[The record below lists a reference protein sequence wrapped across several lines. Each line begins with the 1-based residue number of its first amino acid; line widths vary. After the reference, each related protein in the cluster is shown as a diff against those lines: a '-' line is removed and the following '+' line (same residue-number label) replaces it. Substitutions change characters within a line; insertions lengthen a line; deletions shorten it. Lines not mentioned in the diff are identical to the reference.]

1 MALACIQLGLE
12 LRNVIALALHRTF
25 AELHELAFRAA
36 VLLVVH
42 EIAAHFLDFC
52 SREQL
57 LPSTQPHGRFRV
69 RKALIVDFV
78 CGVASHILRIRHI
91 RKLSLDFV
99 PLGWLLVF
107 GEHYVT
113 HGLRSGHVWSTQT
126 RPCG

>member
-1 MALACIQLGLE
+1 MSLDCIQLGLE

-69 RKALIVDFV
+69 RKALIVDFF
-78 CGVASHILRIRHI
+78 
-91 RKLSLDFV
+91 FV
-99 PLGWLLVF
+99 V
-107 GEHYVT
+107 
-113 HGLRSGHVWSTQT
+113 GHVISCAYVIYASFHSTLSHS
-126 RPCG
+126 GG

>member
-1 MALACIQLGLE
+1 MSCIQLGFE
-12 LRNVIALALHRTF
+12 LRNVIALALHRAF

-52 SREQL
+52 SRQQL
-57 LPSTQPHGRFRV
+57 LPSTQPHGRVCV

-78 CGVASHILRIRHI
+78 CGGARLLRIRHI

-107 GEHYVT
+107 GEHYGT

>member
-1 MALACIQLGLE
+1 MSLACIQLGLE

-69 RKALIVDFV
+69 RKALIVDFFLWWGTSYLAHTSYTQAFTRL
-78 CGVASHILRIRHI
+78 CPTRVADCVR
-91 RKLSLDFV
+91 
-99 PLGWLLVF
+99 
-107 GEHYVT
+107 
-113 HGLRSGHVWSTQT
+113 
-126 RPCG
+126 